1 MTSERFIYCQ
11 LCCIQ
16 QSFNL
21 WHAVACKTAKWYGIR
36 ETTPCHTFLKTSGVK
51 HITFSNIIKKKG
63 KGFLGGCFLCFQF
76 TFTAETAFENSYED
90 FTYWETA
97 VFCSWRW
104 WEYNVFMKL
113 KIRADLRFYRG
124 KGWES
129 RLGSVNRRAHPV
141 SDRYTLEGQKGEKIR
156 FQHMKDK
163 DCFTRSSLG
172 FIGVLWEQRNAV
184 GFGYQNPLQLQP
196 YLDIDGL
203 QLLLGA
209 PWGVLKP
216 LRAD

>member
-36 ETTPCHTFLKTSGVK
+36 ETTPRHTFLKTSGVK

-76 TFTAETAFENSYED
+76 TFTAETAFEIFYED

-97 VFCSWRW
+97 VFFVVGNDESTMFLWSWKSGQTLGFTKGKGENQGLVLWTAELIQYQIATPQEDRRVWKSDFSTYRTRTVLPVRTRVLLGYYGNKGMQWALGIKTPPTPDIFGRW
-104 WEYNVFMKL
+104 WAGPPAF
-113 KIRADLRFYRG
+113 
-124 KGWES
+124 
-129 RLGSVNRRAHPV
+129 
-141 SDRYTLEGQKGEKIR
+141 
-156 FQHMKDK
+156 
-163 DCFTRSSLG
+163 
-172 FIGVLWEQRNAV
+172 
-184 GFGYQNPLQLQP
+184 
-196 YLDIDGL
+196 
-203 QLLLGA
+203 
-209 PWGVLKP
+209 
-216 LRAD
+216 